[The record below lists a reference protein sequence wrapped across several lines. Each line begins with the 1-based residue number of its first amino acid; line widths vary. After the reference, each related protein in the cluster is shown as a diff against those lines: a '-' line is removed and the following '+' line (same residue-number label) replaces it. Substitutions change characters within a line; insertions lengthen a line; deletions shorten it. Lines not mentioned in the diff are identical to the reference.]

1 MAKYCIYI
9 ISWFIWASFSVF
21 SFTINRSL
29 GAAAADAANERLQRF
44 SQPASVRTAHFLD
57 SSSLILI
64 NSDSEQIV
72 IAMPGVR
79 VFIGNISDS
88 CRERDVERFFKGYGR
103 LRDVVLKSG
112 YGFVEFEDS
121 R

>member
-1 MAKYCIYI
+1 
-9 ISWFIWASFSVF
+9 
-21 SFTINRSL
+21 
-29 GAAAADAANERLQRF
+29 
-44 SQPASVRTAHFLD
+44 
-57 SSSLILI
+57 
-64 NSDSEQIV
+64 
-72 IAMPGVR
+72 MPGVR